1 MERIVEEVQVC
12 THLEVPSL
20 LRLILNGV
28 ADIIVRD
35 LIVLNLHIT
44 TSRLSLSLQFSLQNI
59 AEHLD
64 IKPTGTITL

>member
-12 THLEVPSL
+12 THLEVPCF
-20 LRLILNGV
+20 LRLILNGI
-28 ADIIVRD
+28 ADILVSG

-44 TSRLSLSLQFSLQNI
+44 TSSLSLSLQFSLQDV

-64 IKPTGTITL
+64 IKPSGTIAF